1 MLNKIL
7 DKIFGRVTYSPNNY
21 VFLFTTGIIAVVIFS
36 FLSGYDV
43 GKSYVMPVSINI
55 SLKIIGMISI
65 MLMSTYIWYIAVFLP
80 LEKNTEEIKKNLDDI
95 IERLEE
101 AKRLHR
107 EYQEQAK
114 KELKETQRD

>member
-55 SLKIIGMISI
+55 SLKIIGMVSI

-80 LEKNTEEIKKNLDDI
+80 LEKNKEEIKKNLDDI

>member
-80 LEKNTEEIKKNLDDI
+80 LEKNKEEIKKNLDDI
-95 IERLEE
+95 IEKLEE

>member
-80 LEKNTEEIKKNLDDI
+80 LEKNKEEIKKNLDDI